1 MRGSLDELFTA
12 LRAEGVPVGP
22 AEVVR
27 TRHALACAP
36 RLDRDG
42 LRRFLGLLLV
52 KRPEHQATFD
62 WLFDLWCPDLPAADW
77 LRAPGAA
84 IGGTG
89 VRADV
94 PSRTVT
100 GASAAQPPEQT
111 SAADVGRRRPPWLAA
126 VAAVLVALA
135 ALWLVWQPW
144 SGGPVSG
151 IQVTPPVDQVVSP
164 ADGGGQNDELPSE
177 PASAIR
183 FWQALVTPADVAL
196 PPRLGPAGLAGLGL
210 LCALAAGLLA
220 RRHRR
225 RGRLKPDP
233 LPPVRG
239 GPGWQPL
246 PAARGS
252 DTLLTPARER
262 RAMTWRIARFTAA
275 DRTRRV
281 DERATAAV
289 TARAGGLARV
299 CYRHAKYPREVWLLH
314 DTHCQSP
321 ELAALVEELGG
332 SLRRGGLGVRIG
344 GFAGTPDRLWWGPGD
359 PFTLAAEDGRRDQVL
374 VAILTDGAGLLR
386 ALASPARRAPV
397 ARQLRNLARWPRVAV
412 VDFSGGGALARA
424 LAPWRL
430 RPLAPR
436 DLTAWLGAGPETTP
450 ATAPGAGPRPLHGD
464 LVLWAGACALVPD
477 GCDAPAAQR
486 LRTRLGLA
494 LDPWRIGDLRRH
506 ADGDALVWH
515 GPARRRL
522 VNALLRAGTHPLT
535 GRLLP
540 DAPAQQAIHWWI
552 GCFEAAGKAQR
563 DRQNPLLPWAD
574 TEPER
579 RWDLELALLRLFLG
593 PEAAQALLDLAA
605 SGLGTEIRQRLGE
618 LCTWDQAPPSA
629 QEPDPHPAD
638 PAAPP
643 AAAVLANG
651 ESDPDRRDG
660 QLIRLPWRWQD
671 YADRPDLL
679 EALYRLGL
687 GGRPLARRLH
697 FAPPTR
703 PALALGALAGLA
715 LAAVVTAGLRALYPP
730 GIALV
735 ATEPLLDHPALKDQ
749 TLRLIGTGTAAGTLA
764 VGHPKSAEVL
774 TGVPAGATVRV
785 TWRWGEAPSADG
797 AAPTANNPVVPAP
810 GSGGLLFIGGVLAEP
825 VRPCDPAWPSRS
837 LAVIAADPQSPDAR
851 RLAIQLLD
859 SGSADLVLVAT
870 EWRGALARLP
880 QRHPLLDRQTQLLVW
895 LPSGA
900 DPAPAAADWPGPWAI
915 VAADHGATARL
926 FRDLGQPR
934 TGPPAPER
942 TGVLDLTR
950 VPELRRL
957 AGAGAVKLHFAP
969 LATPDP
975 ATGLTWVR
983 LCPGTFTQGTAPTDP
998 PALIIVPAISPTA
1011 RPLVRTA
1018 DPTDRGLSVG
1028 SAVRTDALAGTMT
1041 KADPPEALALKYD
1054 DEQPAHRVSLSAFE
1068 ITRTE
1073 VTNAQVR
1080 RVGQDPT
1087 PGAADDLPVATID
1100 WQQAADLCRTLGGD
1114 LPTEAQWE
1122 FAARAGSRAPWSFGS
1137 DQARLGRYAW
1147 FNGNA
1152 GNSAH
1157 PVASKAANRFGLH
1170 DMHGNLWEWVRDW
1183 SGPYDSAASLDPT
1196 GAVDGVTRVVRG
1208 GSFVSPPDVLRSAFR
1223 FDDRPVF
1230 RSLVR
1235 GFRCVRGPVRQP

>member
-62 WLFDLWCPDLPAADW
+62 WLFDLWCPDLSAADW
-77 LRAPGAA
+77 LRTPGPA

-94 PSRTVT
+94 PARTVT
-100 GASAAQPPEQT
+100 GAPAAQPPEQT
-111 SAADVGRRRPPWLAA
+111 AAADPAPVGRRRPRAPRLAA
-126 VAAVLVALA
+126 VAAVLVALP
-135 ALWLVWQPW
+135 ALWLVWQAWP
-144 SGGPVSG
+144 GGSVSG
-151 IQVTPPVDQVVSP
+151 IQVIPPVVQVVSP
-164 ADGGGQNDELPSE
+164 TDGGDQDDDLPSE
-177 PASAIR
+177 PAPAIR
-183 FWQALVTPADVAL
+183 FWQALVTPADVVL

-210 LCALAAGLLA
+210 LCALAAGLLV

-225 RGRLKPDP
+225 RGRLEPDP

-262 RAMTWRIARFTAA
+262 RAMTWRIARFTAD

-281 DERATAAV
+281 DERATVAV
-289 TARAGGLARV
+289 TARAGGLVRV
-299 CYRHAKYPREVWLLH
+299 CYRHAKYPREVWLLR

-436 DLTAWLGAGPETTP
+436 DLTAWLGADPETAP
-450 ATAPGAGPRPLHGD
+450 AAAPGAGPRPLHGD

-522 VNALLRAGTHPLT
+522 VNALLRAGTDPGD
-535 GRLLP
+535 GRLLR
-540 DAPAQQAIHWWI
+540 DAPAQQAIDWWI
-552 GCFEAAGKAQR
+552 GYFEAARKAQR

-593 PEAAQALLDLAA
+593 PEPAAQDLLDLAT

-618 LCTWDQAPPSA
+618 LCTWDQAPESE
-629 QEPDPHPAD
+629 QQPDPHPAD

-643 AAAVLANG
+643 AAAEVADG
-651 ESDPDRRDG
+651 EPDPDQRDG
-660 QLIRLPWRWQD
+660 PLIRLPWRWQD

-715 LAAVVTAGLRALYPP
+715 LAAFVTAGLRALHPP

-735 ATEPLLDHPALKDQ
+735 ATVPLLDHPALKDQ
-749 TLRLIGTGTAAGTLA
+749 TLRSIGTGTAAGTLA

-785 TWRWGEAPSADG
+785 TWRWGEEPSADG
-797 AAPTANNPVVPAP
+797 APTANNPVVPSP
-810 GSGGLLFIGGVLAEP
+810 GSRGLLFIGGVLAEP
-825 VRPCDPAWPSRS
+825 VRPCDPAWPGRS
-837 LAVIAADPQSPDAR
+837 LAVIAADPQRPDAR

-870 EWRGALARLP
+870 DWRRELARIP

-934 TGPPAPER
+934 TGPPTPGR

-950 VPELRRL
+950 VPELQRL
-957 AGAGAVKLHFAP
+957 AGEGAVKLHFAP

-975 ATGLTWVR
+975 DTGLTWVR

-998 PALIIVPAISPTA
+998 P
-1011 RPLVRTA
+1011 
-1018 DPTDRGLSVG
+1018 
-1028 SAVRTDALAGTMT
+1028 
-1041 KADPPEALALKYD
+1041 EALALKYD
-1054 DEQPAHRVSLSAFE
+1054 REQPDHRVSLSAFE

-1073 VTNAQVR
+1073 VTNGRAR
-1080 RVGQDPT
+1080 RVGLDPT
-1087 PGAADDLPVATID
+1087 PGTADDLPAANLD

-1137 DQARLGRYAW
+1137 DQERLGRYAW

-1183 SGPYDSAASLDPT
+1183 YGPYESAASLDPT
-1196 GAVDGVTRVVRG
+1196 GAADAGTRVVRG
-1208 GSFVSPPDVLRSAFR
+1208 GSFFSAPDGLRSANR
-1223 FDDRPVF
+1223 LHVRPEN
-1230 RSLVR
+1230 RNSDL